1 MPDAVSTVLTVLT
14 IFNAIQYVQ
23 QENVD
28 VYINGNQVAETTPA
42 QIIEDGEKRRQ
53 EILLAAQEHRQR
65 ILSQTTLR

>member
-1 MPDAVSTVLTVLT
+1 MPDAISTVLTVLT
-14 IFNAIQYVQ
+14 IFNTIQYL
-23 QENVD
+23 QEEDVD

-42 QIIEDGEKRRQ
+42 QIIQKGEQRRE